1 MLQNLLAERFKLT
14 LHHETKELPVYEL
27 IVAKG
32 GLKLKES
39 ENIRRLPNGEVAQML
54 GGGLRDGQQRITGT
68 ASMALLASVLQSQLG
83 TFVKDETGLT
93 GVYDFQV
100 EYVSGV
106 GDAAGQGST
115 LLLSSALGDLGLKLQ
130 KTTSPI
136 DVLAVD
142 NNEKQPTEN

>member
-1 MLQNLLAERFKLT
+1 
-14 LHHETKELPVYEL
+14 
-27 IVAKG
+27 
-32 GLKLKES
+32 
-39 ENIRRLPNGEVAQML
+39 
-54 GGGLRDGQQRITGT
+54 
-68 ASMALLASVLQSQLG
+68 MALLASVLQSQLG

-142 NNEKQPTEN
+142 NIEKQPTEN